1 MIYRLAS
8 GILVAGLLIA
18 CGSDDD
24 SGAPPSFDFT
34 AVEAEVDSYLAEAGD
49 VEGAGLILLHRD
61 HGAIFRRGFGAF
73 SEDRIYL
80 LASSSKMVT
89 AGVLMNLQDRGIL
102 DMDEPI
108 VDVVGWGGDNLDIT
122 PAQLVSNSSGLVGL
136 LPNPAYGPYLCQY
149 LSGATLAECGEQ
161 IFTTT
166 GDDEDVIP
174 PDTTFRYGGAQWQV
188 AGAIAETVA
197 GKSWAEL
204 IDEIYTRPCGLEVF
218 AYNNHFT
225 VLTSP
230 DNNPFGY
237 PEGFDGDPGSLP
249 PTDNPNME
257 AGAYSNLDDY
267 GKLLMMHLRGG
278 LCGENRVLSED
289 AVARMH
295 SDRIAA
301 AYGGTTGPG
310 RFMGYGLGWWIDR
323 SDPSLT
329 ADPGAYGAFPW
340 IDEGRDYAGFIAME
354 AGSGRGAALFERIY
368 PLVNE
373 AIENAG

>member
-1 MIYRLAS
+1 MMERLAL
-8 GILVAGLLIA
+8 GILIAALLFA

-24 SGAPPSFDFT
+24 SDSPPSFDFT
-34 AVEAEVDSYLAEAGD
+34 AVEAEIDGYVAET
-49 VEGAGLILLHRD
+49 EGIEGVGLILLHRD
-61 HGAIFRRGFGAF
+61 HGVIFRRGFGAF

-80 LASSSKMVT
+80 LASSSKMIT

-102 DMDEPI
+102 DIDEPV
-108 VDVVGWGGDNLDIT
+108 VDLVGWGEDNPDIT
-122 PAQLVSNSSGLVGL
+122 PAQLISNSSGLVGL
-136 LPNPAYGPYLCQY
+136 RPNPGYAPYLCQY
-149 LSGATLAECGEQ
+149 LSRGTLEDCGAQ

-166 GDDEDVIP
+166 RDDEDVIP
-174 PDTTFRYGGAQWQV
+174 PDTAFQYGGAQWQV
-188 AGAIAETVA
+188 AGAIAEAVS

-204 IDEIYTRPCGLEVF
+204 IDEIYTQPCGLEVLG
-218 AYNNHFT
+218 YNNHFT

-230 DNNPFGY
+230 GNNPFGY

-278 LCGENRVLSED
+278 LCGENRVLSEE
-289 AVARMH
+289 AIARMH
-295 SDRIAA
+295 ADRIAA
-301 AYGGTTGPG
+301 AYDGTTDVGL
-310 RFMGYGLGWWIDR
+310 FMGYGLGWWVDR
-323 SDPSLT
+323 ADPSLT

-340 IDEGRDYAGFIAME
+340 IDESRDYAGFIALE
-354 AGSGRGAALFERIY
+354 ASSGQGGALFERIY

-373 AIENAG
+373 VIENAD